1 MIWLVKGRIAFHTL
15 LMRDDKRQI
24 ENKSNLLDITEHRS
38 SDKATD
44 GMLQCA
50 GFETCADL
58 LCTRTI
64 SNS

>member
-24 ENKSNLLDITEHRS
+24 ENKSNLLDVTEHRS

-44 GMLQCA
+44 CM
-50 GFETCADL
+50 F
-58 LCTRTI
+58 
-64 SNS
+64 